1 MRAVTTLQRIDVHQ
15 HVLPPFWVEALR
27 QRKSIHRPPAWSPEA
42 AIAFMDS
49 RRIGKGL
56 LSLTAP
62 GVEAWAPD
70 DRRTIARD
78 VNEYTAGLVSRWP
91 HRFGH
96 FATLPLP
103 DVEGALIEV
112 AHAMDTL
119 AADGVVLLSN
129 YGDRFLG
136 DPAFE
141 ALWAAL
147 DRRAAIV
154 LIHPTRTSL
163 PPIEGIPAPFID
175 FPFATTRTACEMV
188 LKGVLDRHRTIRVI
202 LSHAGGFLPY
212 GVHRFV
218 ACTTTMPGSPG
229 PDALMDAFRRFY
241 FDTALSSSPTAIP
254 SLKAFADPSRILFGS
269 DFPYVPGGAEEQFT
283 SLLDASAV
291 LSEAEHAGINRG
303 NAEALFPVT
312 HPSGRVPGASSEH

>member
-1 MRAVTTLQRIDVHQ
+1 MRALTTAQRIDVHQ

-27 QRKSIHRPPAWSPEA
+27 QRKSVHRPPAWSPEA
-42 AIAFMDS
+42 ALSFMDS
-49 RRIGKGL
+49 RRIGKGF

-78 VNEYTAGLVSRWP
+78 VNEYTAGLARRWP
-91 HRFGH
+91 DRFGH

-103 DVEGALIEV
+103 DIEGALIEV
-112 AHAMDTL
+112 AYAMDTL

-136 DPAFE
+136 DPSFE
-141 ALWAAL
+141 PLWAEL
-147 DRRAAIV
+147 DRRSAVV

-175 FPFATTRTACEMV
+175 FPFATTRTACDMV
-188 LKGVLDRHRTIRVI
+188 LKGVVDRHRAMRVI

-218 ACTTTMPGSPG
+218 ACATTLPGSPAS
-229 PDALMDAFRRFY
+229 DALMDGFRRFY

-269 DFPYVPGGAEEQFT
+269 DFPYVPGGPDEQFT
-283 SLLDASAV
+283 SLLDANRV
-291 LSEAEHAGINRG
+291 LSEAEHASIDCG
-303 NAEALFPVT
+303 NAEVLFAAAS
-312 HPSGRVPGASSEH
+312 PSGPAPNAQTDR